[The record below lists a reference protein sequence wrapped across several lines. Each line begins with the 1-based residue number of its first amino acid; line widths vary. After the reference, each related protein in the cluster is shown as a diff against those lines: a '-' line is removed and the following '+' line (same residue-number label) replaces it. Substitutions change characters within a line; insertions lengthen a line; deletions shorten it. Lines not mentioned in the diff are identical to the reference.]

1 MFSGFHVLFGEGWSF
16 PHLRPWRF
24 LRKRSHPWAVW
35 CDGHEHCKLTSLVRG
50 IVWGIVWGPETS
62 SMCCLLNSSFSY
74 IYIYRGPRESRKFRG
89 QDPEFILVNPFFQ
102 LELAFLQECDVLSL
116 VLAKEDEAGAPIF
129 WAHSWKKLSCFA
141 EMWSQK

>member
-1 MFSGFHVLFGEGWSF
+1 
-16 PHLRPWRF
+16 
-24 LRKRSHPWAVW
+24 
-35 CDGHEHCKLTSLVRG
+35 
-50 IVWGIVWGPETS
+50 
-62 SMCCLLNSSFSY
+62 MCCLLNSSFSY

-129 WAHSWKKLSCFA
+129 
-141 EMWSQK
+141 